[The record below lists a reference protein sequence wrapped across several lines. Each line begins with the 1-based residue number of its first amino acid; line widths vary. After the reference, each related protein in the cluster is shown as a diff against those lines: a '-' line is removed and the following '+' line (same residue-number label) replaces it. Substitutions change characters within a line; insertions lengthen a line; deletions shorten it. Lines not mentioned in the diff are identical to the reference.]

1 MAENDHAMGRPTA
14 ERQRGARSVNGD
26 AIDGH
31 SKFASRSNGPR
42 LLHFKACSAAILTA
56 WQCVN
61 QACALKKEFK
71 LRFFLLLTAI
81 FGLAVPVKG
90 YAASQQR
97 FTNLTCKMS
106 ACVWYRL
113 AVKMDIR
120 TTDTG
125 RIVGATTEECVTRH
139 KGDCLPE
146 ELNERAAPFLSL
158 IDR

>member
-1 MAENDHAMGRPTA
+1 
-14 ERQRGARSVNGD
+14 
-26 AIDGH
+26 
-31 SKFASRSNGPR
+31 
-42 LLHFKACSAAILTA
+42 
-56 WQCVN
+56 
-61 QACALKKEFK
+61 
-71 LRFFLLLTAI
+71 
-81 FGLAVPVKG
+81 
-90 YAASQQR
+90 
-97 FTNLTCKMS
+97 MS
-106 ACVWYRL
+106 ECVWYRL